1 MRVLDL
7 FSGTGSVQKELRE
20 DDLCVSIDISDKF
33 HSPTILTDI
42 MLWDY
47 RSSIFPR
54 GYFDV
59 IFAGVPCTEYSKLRD
74 CCKKT
79 KSPDIENANKLVLRT
94 LEIIDYFQPKFWY
107 IENPDNGTLKHQPFM
122 RDLPY
127 HRVSYCMYGFDYRK
141 TTRIWTNN
149 TAFQPKICD
158 RGSCGK
164 RIGRRH
170 TRRIGLKNYTAL
182 TQKYAYPP
190 QLVRELL
197 ESTRDQIGLHHQPFP
212 SLVTLG
218 SVSASQ
224 PLGPEE
230 SGQGS
235 ISPAP
240 A

>member
-7 FSGTGSVQKELRE
+7 FSGTGSIQKGLRAT
-20 DDLCVSIDISDKF
+20 DFCVSLDISDKY
-33 HSPTILTDI
+33 HTPTIMTDI
-42 MLWDY
+42 LEWDY
-47 RSSIFPR
+47 RSSKMGR
-54 GYFDV
+54 GSFDV

-79 KSPDIENANKLVLRT
+79 APPDLEKANAIVRRT

-107 IENPDNGTLKHQPFM
+107 IENPDAGTLKDQPFM

-149 TAFQPKICD
+149 AAFQPKICVK
-158 RGSCGK
+158 GSCGK

-170 TRRIGLKNYTAL
+170 CARIGLKVYTPL

-190 QLVRELL
+190 ELVRELL
-197 ESTRDQIGLHHQPFP
+197 ESTRNQIGLD
-212 SLVTLG
+212 
-218 SVSASQ
+218 
-224 PLGPEE
+224 
-230 SGQGS
+230 
-235 ISPAP
+235 PAP
-240 A
+240 CRQ